1 MLKASNHKQKEK
13 MVLHDKHSKLDYI
26 QAKKNQYR
34 KARRGDRE
42 TLLTEAASLTGY
54 SRHYAAV
61 LLRTHHDLTKASPKQ
76 KRLRTRKYG
85 PGVTDVVLAVRRAL
99 SGACGELVQPD
110 LLTMTD
116 KLVAVGELARP
127 SPETMVLLGHV
138 SLSTVKR
145 VFKEDHDRSYEH
157 LKLHGGMTTPG
168 KLLKAQVAVR
178 VGFWDVTDSGY
189 LEIDTVAHNGGDPNG
204 VFIYTVN
211 STDVVIGWT
220 EPEAIMGK
228 GERAT
233 VYALDD
239 ISQDIP
245 YPVLGFDSDGGSEF
259 INWHLYRYAKKH
271 KINFTRSRAGQS
283 NDNAHI
289 EQKNRVAVRR
299 LVGHARYD
307 TPEQLIIMQELYR
320 GPWRLYF
327 NFFLPTRKVTS
338 RSYDKVSGKARY
350 TYDAART
357 PYQRALDHPGIPEAN
372 KKQLKEIYV
381 TLNPIDLLKDIH
393 RLEKKLMATLQT
405 DGDFEEIIK

>member
-1 MLKASNHKQKEK
+1 
-13 MVLHDKHSKLDYI
+13 MVLHTKDSKLDYV
-26 QAKKNQYR
+26 QEKKRAFR
-34 KARRGDRE
+34 KAGRKAKMA
-42 TLLTEAASLTGY
+42 LLTEAAEFTGY
-54 SRHYAAV
+54 NREYVAV
-61 LLRTHHDLTKASPKQ
+61 LLRSHHDLTKPRPKE
-76 KRLRTRKYG
+76 KRLRLRIYG
-85 PGVTDVVLAVRRAL
+85 PEVTDVVLAVRRAL

-127 SPETMVLLGHV
+127 AAETMMLLSQV

-145 VFKEDHDRSYEH
+145 MLKEDHDRSYEH

-178 VGFWDVTDSGY
+178 VGFWDVTDPGY
-189 LEIDTVAHNGGDPNG
+189 LEIDTVAHNSGDPNG

-211 STDVVIGWT
+211 ATDVVIGWT

-245 YPVLGFDSDGGSEF
+245 YPVLGLDSDGGSEF

-271 KINFTRSRAGQS
+271 KLNFTRSRPGQS

-299 LVGHARYD
+299 IVGHARYD
-307 TPEQLIIMQELYR
+307 TPEQLMILQELYR

-327 NFFLPTRKVTS
+327 NYFLPTRKVTS
-338 RSYDKVSGKARY
+338 RSYDRQSGKARY

-357 PYQRALDHPGIPEAN
+357 PYQRVLDHPDIPAAA
-372 KKQLKEIYV
+372 KEKLRQDYA
-381 TLNPIDLLKDIH
+381 TLNPIDLLKNIH
-393 RLEKKLMATLQT
+393 RLENKLMATLQA
-405 DGDFEEIIK
+405 DGDYDEILK